1 MTLEIISR
9 RPSERRFPHPL
20 LFVHGAWHG
29 AWCWDEHF
37 LPWFAARG
45 FEAHAVS
52 LRGHG
57 DSPGREG
64 IRWHRIADYVD
75 DVAEAAATLD
85 RPPVVIGHSMGG
97 LITQKYLERHP
108 APAAV
113 LLATIPTRGVLPFV
127 TRLGLHRPL
136 TLASSL
142 LHLSPYRLVATPE
155 LSTAA
160 FFSESLPETT
170 RRAYHDRLVEES
182 FRMILDAG
190 VLDLPRPK
198 RISTPILVLG
208 ADNDAIFPPHE
219 MRATARAY
227 GAECEILAD
236 TAHDVMLEPR
246 WEAGAERIATW
257 LQGYR

>member
-1 MTLEIISR
+1 M
-9 RPSERRFPHPL
+9 
-20 LFVHGAWHG
+20 
-29 AWCWDEHF
+29 
-37 LPWFAARG
+37 
-45 FEAHAVS
+45 
-52 LRGHG
+52 
-57 DSPGREG
+57 
-64 IRWHRIADYVD
+64 
-75 DVAEAAATLD
+75 AEAAASLN

-97 LITQKYLERHP
+97 LITQKYLERHT

-127 TRLGLHRPL
+127 TRLALRRPL
-136 TLASSL
+136 TLAASML
-142 LHLSPYRLVATPE
+142 RLSPSLLVATPE

-190 VLDLPRPK
+190 VLDLPRPR

-208 ADNDAIFPPHE
+208 AENDTIFPPHE

-227 GAECEILAD
+227 GAECNILAD

-246 WEAGAERIATW
+246 WEAGAGPGASPHGSDREREQLVEQQDAPDHEDGHERAQAQVHRILECQIAAAMGP
-257 LQGYR
+257 LEGLAACQHR